1 MYPLF
6 LPRAVQCQSSS
17 SFFMVL
23 PFTVSRWDGF
33 ALTHSHSLITGTK
46 QDHGYHWPG
55 LGGQPAAMEQRRGR
69 APTALVFEGITL

>member
-6 LPRAVQCQSSS
+6 LPRAVRCQSSS
-17 SFFMVL
+17 SFFMAL
-23 PFTVSRWDGF
+23 PFTVSRRDGF

-46 QDHGYHWPG
+46 QDHGYRWPG
-55 LGGQPAAMEQRRGR
+55 LGSRPAAMEQRRGR